1 MCFKKCKAAQSCGIP
16 LLYHL
21 LVRLLERKK
30 DKIIPVNG
38 LYFMSV
44 FLQSN
49 HM

>member
-1 MCFKKCKAAQSCGIP
+1 MWYIP

-21 LVRLLERKK
+21 LVLLLERKK